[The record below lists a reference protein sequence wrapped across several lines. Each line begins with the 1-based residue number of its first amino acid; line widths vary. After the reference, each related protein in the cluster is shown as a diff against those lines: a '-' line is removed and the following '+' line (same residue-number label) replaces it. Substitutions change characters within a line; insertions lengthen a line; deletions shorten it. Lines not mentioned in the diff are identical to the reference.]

1 MPTAEASKSRS
12 SSPPNSRRLTCFYV
26 PTGSSTLDK
35 TALIFWGALIF
46 LMLAL
51 ILNVFI
57 LPRL

>member
-26 PTGSSTLDK
+26 PTGSSTFDK

>member
-1 MPTAEASKSRS
+1 MHTAEASKSRS

-26 PTGSSTLDK
+26 PAGSSTCDK
-35 TALIFWGALIF
+35 IALIFWGALIF